1 MLMGVILYI
10 DRYAFQIAQPYI
22 RQELGLSITEFSF
35 AVSIFFLFYGFGQ
48 MPAGWLS
55 DRFGPRL
62 LLTIYILVWSIF
74 AATVGLAGSLVMLCV
89 ARAAFGLGQAGAFPT
104 ASAVVSRWMPAA
116 QRGKASGF
124 VALGGRIG
132 GAVVPI
138 LSAALLMAFLPADQT
153 YLLDSTQII
162 DVDGLNSLLT
172 IEETENNPNPR
183 YVSYL
188 TRRLDEQFPNVTTYS
203 LKQITSGLNHLI
215 EDPEFYVPVEFD
227 ALKSLDKYAAN
238 QLVRLNNGE
247 ELETRAYM
255 RLNRHLLE
263 STLPENLQGLYVASW
278 RPVLFLFASLGVAGA
293 LIVWFTLR
301 DHPIEHRLV
310 NQSELKLISSES
322 TNGNNNTENRLPI
335 KSLLRCRS
343 VWMSAVSQFCV
354 NIGWL
359 FVVTL
364 FVDYLML
371 EHRVS
376 LTERS
381 DMVAIP
387 LMVGFVGMLSGGWV
401 TDKLTRLIGFR
412 FGRAIPWS
420 IAMLIAASCFFL
432 CPVLADPWKITWAM
446 ALMAFC
452 VDFSVPSMWAFSQD
466 VGGSYVGV
474 VLGFGN
480 MFGNFGA
487 ALSPIL
493 LAFIYKYVGWDATFV
508 ICGVCFVIAAI
519 AAFFVDASRPIT
531 DDVTIKEMK
540 SAIKQTL

>member
-1 MLMGVILYI
+1 
-10 DRYAFQIAQPYI
+10 
-22 RQELGLSITEFSF
+22 
-35 AVSIFFLFYGFGQ
+35 
-48 MPAGWLS
+48 
-55 DRFGPRL
+55 
-62 LLTIYILVWSIF
+62 
-74 AATVGLAGSLVMLCV
+74 
-89 ARAAFGLGQAGAFPT
+89 
-104 ASAVVSRWMPAA
+104 
-116 QRGKASGF
+116 RGKASGF

-301 DHPIEHRLV
+301 DHPIEHR
-310 NQSELKLISSES
+310 
-322 TNGNNNTENRLPI
+322 
-335 KSLLRCRS
+335 
-343 VWMSAVSQFCV
+343 
-354 NIGWL
+354 
-359 FVVTL
+359 
-364 FVDYLML
+364 
-371 EHRVS
+371 
-376 LTERS
+376 
-381 DMVAIP
+381 
-387 LMVGFVGMLSGGWV
+387 
-401 TDKLTRLIGFR
+401 
-412 FGRAIPWS
+412 
-420 IAMLIAASCFFL
+420 
-432 CPVLADPWKITWAM
+432 
-446 ALMAFC
+446 
-452 VDFSVPSMWAFSQD
+452 
-466 VGGSYVGV
+466 
-474 VLGFGN
+474 
-480 MFGNFGA
+480 
-487 ALSPIL
+487 
-493 LAFIYKYVGWDATFV
+493 
-508 ICGVCFVIAAI
+508 
-519 AAFFVDASRPIT
+519 
-531 DDVTIKEMK
+531 
-540 SAIKQTL
+540 

>member
-1 MLMGVILYI
+1 
-10 DRYAFQIAQPYI
+10 
-22 RQELGLSITEFSF
+22 
-35 AVSIFFLFYGFGQ
+35 
-48 MPAGWLS
+48 
-55 DRFGPRL
+55 
-62 LLTIYILVWSIF
+62 
-74 AATVGLAGSLVMLCV
+74 
-89 ARAAFGLGQAGAFPT
+89 
-104 ASAVVSRWMPAA
+104 
-116 QRGKASGF
+116 
-124 VALGGRIG
+124 
-132 GAVVPI
+132 
-138 LSAALLMAFLPADQT
+138 
-153 YLLDSTQII
+153 
-162 DVDGLNSLLT
+162 
-172 IEETENNPNPR
+172 
-183 YVSYL
+183 
-188 TRRLDEQFPNVTTYS
+188 
-203 LKQITSGLNHLI
+203 
-215 EDPEFYVPVEFD
+215 
-227 ALKSLDKYAAN
+227 
-238 QLVRLNNGE
+238 
-247 ELETRAYM
+247 
-255 RLNRHLLE
+255 
-263 STLPENLQGLYVASW
+263 
-278 RPVLFLFASLGVAGA
+278 
-293 LIVWFTLR
+293 
-301 DHPIEHRLV
+301 
-310 NQSELKLISSES
+310 
-322 TNGNNNTENRLPI
+322 
-335 KSLLRCRS
+335 
-343 VWMSAVSQFCV
+343 MSAVSQFCV